1 MIVTAAAAAA
11 AAAFYETDWFT
22 AVVYVIIAIIVARVV
37 DFILAR
43 RDKAMAKVLG
53 KTPDRADHT
62 RYVMIRRL
70 VFVGILFVGIGI
82 ALLKIP
88 AVGTLARAMLASAA
102 IIAGVIGIAARA
114 PIANLASGIMI
125 AFSQPVRLN
134 DYISVDG
141 EYGTIEQI
149 SLIYTYIR
157 AADGRRVVIPNEA
170 FAMKAVHNYSM
181 GSPWSMVTVEISLP
195 LDADVERV
203 AQAMLEVGESLAPAP
218 VGKEDGVE
226 VAEIAAGGVRL
237 RLHAWAAD
245 PLRRRE
251 LASDLRAA
259 LLRRLT
265 DDGLIGGE
273 ADGGA

>member
-1 MIVTAAAAAA
+1 MTVIAAST
-11 AAAFYETDWFT
+11 AAFYETDWFT
-22 AVVYVIIAIIVARVV
+22 AVVYIVIAIVVARVV

-43 RDKAMAKVLG
+43 RDRAMAKLLG

-70 VFVGILFVGIGI
+70 VFIAILFIGIGI
-82 ALLKIP
+82 ALLQIP

-102 IIAGVIGIAARA
+102 IVAGVIGIAARA
-114 PIANLASGIMI
+114 PIANLVSGIMI

-141 EYGTIEQI
+141 EFGTVEQI

-157 AADGRRVVIPNEA
+157 SADGRRVVIPNEA

-181 GSPWSMVTVEISLP
+181 GSTGSMVTVDLELP

-218 VGKEDGVE
+218 VGREDSVE
-226 VAEIAAGGVRL
+226 VAGIAGGSVLL

-259 LLRRLT
+259 LLRRLLA
-265 DDGLIGGE
+265 DGLVGGGE
-273 ADGGA
+273 VHGGD

>member
-1 MIVTAAAAAA
+1 MTIIAT
-11 AAAFYETDWFT
+11 AFYETDWFKA
-22 AVVYVIIAIIVARVV
+22 AVYIVIAMIIARVV

-43 RDKAMAKVLG
+43 RDRAMAKLLG
-53 KTPDRADHT
+53 KTPDSADRT
-62 RYVMIRRL
+62 RYIMIRRL
-70 VFVGILFVGIGI
+70 VFIGILFVGVGI
-82 ALLKIP
+82 ALLQIP
-88 AVGTLARAMLASAA
+88 AVGTLARAMLASAV
-102 IIAGVIGIAARA
+102 IVAGVIGIAARS
-114 PIANLASGIMI
+114 PIANLVSGIMI

-141 EYGTIEQI
+141 EFGTVEQI

-157 AADGRRVVIPNEA
+157 SADGRRVVIPNEA

-181 GSPWSMVTVEISLP
+181 GSSGSMVTVDLALP

-203 AQAMLEVGESLAPAP
+203 AQAMLEVGEALAPAP
-218 VGKEDGVE
+218 LGKEDSVE
-226 VAEIAAGGVRL
+226 VADISGGSVRL

-259 LLRRLT
+259 LLSRLT
-265 DDGLIGGE
+265 GDGLIGE
-273 ADGGA
+273 ERAVGGD